1 VENLHKLREADKSV
15 KVDRVNRKAAA
26 EFHSTGTE
34 ELEKALSGH
43 GRKLLREQLEQM
55 DEYVVKVL
63 TALDGQPT
71 SYSVTRRRRPMQVH
85 EAFSVF
91 HRTRTVAVEF
101 HLLDGVARLR
111 CSCMFSRMMG
121 LPCRH
126 MCAINKG
133 ASIEDVALRWLN
145 AVARG
150 ELDELLFDF
159 RSRPKT
165 YPGAVQSEAALQWYV
180 NPLQFHST
188 TITPSCNDTTATPQS
203 HNPTILQSNNLAIS
217 QPCNLTIL
225 QRGEAS

>member
-1 VENLHKLREADKSV
+1 MFHITESVVSFTKARTGSQECLASALIMANCRAHRRTPSHGGGGRCKSTKLSARW
-15 KVDRVNRKAAA
+15 
-26 EFHSTGTE
+26 
-34 ELEKALSGH
+34 
-43 GRKLLREQLEQM
+43 
-55 DEYVVKVL
+55 
-63 TALDGQPT
+63 
-71 SYSVTRRRRPMQVH
+71 
-85 EAFSVF
+85 
-91 HRTRTVAVEF
+91 TVIVEF
-101 HLLDGVARLR
+101 HLLDGVTRLR
-111 CSCMFSRMMG
+111 YSCMFSRMMG